1 MPELPEVE
9 TILQRLLTVLPGKQ
23 VQAVEVLR
31 SKSFIG
37 EPARLVGAIVTSIER
52 RSKILIFSFDRPEK
66 LLVHLKM
73 TGQLIYVDA
82 TTRLG
87 GGHPTADWIQTLP
100 SSHTRVAITL
110 SEGAQLFFNDQR
122 VFGWLKVVDQAG
134 VHAEF
139 ATLGPDITESSVTS
153 DYFFNGIK
161 KRSVP
166 IKQLIMENSFVA
178 GVGNI
183 YANDALHAAG
193 IDPFQ
198 PACALKRQDSDRL
211 LDALKTVVQLVSAW
225 VGQQLTTSGILMAF
239 QEIIKR
245 LSGFTAKKVV
255 RAGFVVMKSSEKSWV
270 GEVPFFVQPAK
281 VRCIA

>member
-37 EPARLVGAIVTSIER
+37 EPDQLVGATITSIER
-52 RSKILIFSFDRPEK
+52 RSKILIFSFDRAEK

-87 GGHPTADWIQTLP
+87 GGHPTADWIQALP
-100 SSHTRVAITL
+100 STHTRVAITL
-110 SEGAQLFFNDQR
+110 SETAHLFFNDQR

-139 ATLGPDITESSVTS
+139 ATLGPDITENSVTP

-166 IKQLIMENSFVA
+166 IKQLIMENSFIA

-193 IDPFQ
+193 INPFQ
-198 PACALKRQDSDRL
+198 PACALKHPDSDRL
-211 LDALKTVVQLVSAW
+211 LEALKKVIQLGIDMGGATIDHFRHID
-225 VGQQLTTSGILMAF
+225 GFSGNYQTIVRVYGREGCACGVCGD
-239 QEIIKR
+239 EIKR
-245 LSGFTAKKVV
+245 KKLGG
-255 RAGFVVMKSSEKSWV
+255 RSTFYC
-270 GEVPFFVQPAK
+270 PTCQD
-281 VRCIA
+281 